1 MFDLQDSH
9 TGIIGRNGSGKSQFA
24 AALAESS
31 PDSVL
36 VSFET
41 EDALLEREI
50 REDDTDFLDRID
62 PGRSVLELIREVS
75 LPEKPLDDLIAQLGL
90 TALTDRGFRLLS
102 TGERRRLMLARALVQ
117 LPKLLILDEPFD
129 GLDRAFREQ
138 LRDLLKE
145 LSETV
150 TLVIVANRISDLEGL
165 VTHLTCI
172 DSGICVLSGPRE
184 EVEKNETFRQILDLG
199 KDAPHRAFHLGRA
212 GREHE
217 KGHRHPRWSRNHLLA
232 RLAGP
237 ARSELE
243 DLRPQWLRKVHPR

>member
-102 TGERRRLMLARALVQ
+102 TGERRRLMLARAL
-117 LPKLLILDEPFD
+117 
-129 GLDRAFREQ
+129 
-138 LRDLLKE
+138 
-145 LSETV
+145 
-150 TLVIVANRISDLEGL
+150 
-165 VTHLTCI
+165 
-172 DSGICVLSGPRE
+172 
-184 EVEKNETFRQILDLG
+184 
-199 KDAPHRAFHLGRA
+199 
-212 GREHE
+212 
-217 KGHRHPRWSRNHLLA
+217 
-232 RLAGP
+232 
-237 ARSELE
+237 
-243 DLRPQWLRKVHPR
+243 

>member
-138 LRDLLKE
+138 LRDLL
-145 LSETV
+145 
-150 TLVIVANRISDLEGL
+150 
-165 VTHLTCI
+165 
-172 DSGICVLSGPRE
+172 
-184 EVEKNETFRQILDLG
+184 
-199 KDAPHRAFHLGRA
+199 
-212 GREHE
+212 
-217 KGHRHPRWSRNHLLA
+217 
-232 RLAGP
+232 
-237 ARSELE
+237 
-243 DLRPQWLRKVHPR
+243 